1 MERYGRNDGSTSP
14 CFSVSVFFFWNDDCG
29 MQDLNDLYFY
39 ARVVEH
45 GGFAAASRAL
55 GVPKS
60 KLSRRIAQLEERL
73 GTRLI
78 QRSTRRFVVTEIGQE
93 YHRHCQAL
101 LVQAEAAQ
109 EVIARTLSGPHGL
122 VRLSCP
128 VALLD
133 YQVGGMLARYLQQC
147 PGVQLQVESTNRRVD
162 VIAEGFDLAIR
173 VRFPPLEDSGL
184 VMRQLGASTQRLVA
198 SPALRQ
204 ALPFDLTPVE
214 LAQLPS
220 LDEGPAHR
228 DHAWE
233 LQTEDGRSARV
244 PHQPRLV
251 TDDRLA
257 LRIAALHG
265 VGVVQ
270 LPTMMVQADLQ
281 AGRLVDVLPGW
292 RPRPAIAHLVFPSR
306 RGLLPAVR
314 QLIDFLGEEF
324 EALTSLE
331 LQDEGKKVLPRP
343 RSKRA

>member
-1 MERYGRNDGSTSP
+1 
-14 CFSVSVFFFWNDDCG
+14 
-29 MQDLNDLYFY
+29 MQNLNDLYFY

-78 QRSTRRFVVTEIGQE
+78 HRSTRRFAVTEIGQE
-93 YHRHCQAL
+93 YFRHCQAL

-109 EVIARTLSGPHGL
+109 EVIERTLSGPHGL

-133 YQVGGMLARYLQQC
+133 YQVGEMLARYLQQC
-147 PGVQLQVESTNRRVD
+147 PGVQLHVESTNRRVD

-173 VRFPPLEDSGL
+173 VRFPPLEDSDL
-184 VMRQLGASTQRLVA
+184 VMKQLGLSTQRLVA
-198 SPALRQ
+198 SPTLLQGLRQ
-204 ALPFDLTPVE
+204 PLTPAD
-214 LAQLPS
+214 LPGLPS
-220 LDEGPAHR
+220 LDEGPPHR
-228 DHAWE
+228 QHAWQ
-233 LQTEDGRSARV
+233 LDAADGASANV

-270 LPTMMVQADLQ
+270 LPTMMVREDLR

-314 QLIDFLGEEF
+314 QLIDFLAAEF
-324 EALTSLE
+324 EVLAALEQKQERVALRR
-331 LQDEGKKVLPRP
+331 Q
-343 RSKRA
+343 RASGVG